1 MNETASRNDHGPGK
15 VGQPP
20 AAQPRDGGGAQ
31 TEQPRGTRTGQPAGA
46 AGTGQHGN
54 AADRAEDSDPQAI
67 VGSLRSELASLQ
79 SQVASLQDQLAEQQD
94 LRLRAVADL
103 DNLRKRCAKEVGRA
117 EATARARVAREW
129 LPVVDNLE
137 RALEHAQADP
147 RTIIAGIRA
156 VLDQALGVLS
166 QLGFPRRDDA
176 GVMFDPARHEAVAA
190 RTQPDIP
197 AGAVIEVVR
206 PGYGDGE
213 HQLRPAQVVVARP
226 D

>member
-1 MNETASRNDHGPGK
+1 MNETASRNDHGPGT
-15 VGQPP
+15 GGEPS
-20 AAQPRDGGGAQ
+20 AAQPRDGEGAQ
-31 TEQPRGTRTGQPAGA
+31 REQLGGTARPEQPA
-46 AGTGQHGN
+46 N
-54 AADRAEDSDPQAI
+54 AANSTGDSDPQAMAR
-67 VGSLRSELASLQ
+67 SLR
-79 SQVASLQDQLAEQQD
+79 SQVASLQGQVASLQGQVASLQGRLAEQQD

-103 DNLRKRCAKEVGRA
+103 DNLRKRCAKEVGGA
-117 EATARARVAREW
+117 EAAARARVAIQW

-147 RTIIAGIRA
+147 RTIIVGLRA

-190 RTQPDIP
+190 RTQPDVP

-213 HQLRPAQVVVARP
+213 HQLRPAQVVVAKP